1 MSRIGLGLLAAV
13 TAFGAFTVGPA
24 TLTATPARAGSQPV
38 RLLLTGDSITH
49 GSHGD
54 YTWRYRLAQEFRLQ
68 AKPFDFVGSWR
79 SPYRPAGFAGAAYAD
94 PAFDQDHFARAG
106 WQLREMVGAIG
117 AEVAR
122 HQPDVIVLEAGV
134 NDLRRGQTPDQIEAS
149 LRAWVKQVRTA
160 KRDVRIV
167 ISPVLPADR
176 VADRDRINAAAAE
189 YNARLP
195 RLATRLTTRR
205 SPVTVA
211 RTTQGWSPAEHTW
224 DGLHPTSAGEG
235 MIARRI
241 AEELARVGVLPTEP
255 QIPIATRWTFTQR
268 PEVSITGRKVT
279 VRWSP
284 QAVTSAAVQVRRV
297 DAPAPVATKERARSA
312 QFALERGGVYD
323 VRLRLVRGSM
333 SGPWGQAVTVEVPTV
348 SSAPRSRR

>member
-1 MSRIGLGLLAAV
+1 MSRIGFGLLAAV
-13 TAFGAFTVGPA
+13 TAFGALTVGPA
-24 TLTATPARAGSQPV
+24 TINAAPARAGNQPV

-68 AKPFDFVGSWR
+68 AKPFDFVGSWT
-79 SPYRPAGFAGAAYAD
+79 SPYKPIEFAAAAYAD
-94 PAFDQDHFARAG
+94 PAFDQDHFSRAG

-117 AEVAR
+117 AEVGR
-122 HQPDVIVLEAGV
+122 HQPDVIVLEAGI
-134 NDLRRGQTPDQIEAS
+134 NDLRHGQTADQIESS
-149 LRAWVKQVRTA
+149 LRAWVKQVRAA

-167 ISPVLPADR
+167 ISPLLPADR
-176 VADRDRINAAAAE
+176 VADRDRINAGVAD

-195 RLATRLTTRR
+195 RLATRLSTRR

-211 RTTQGWSPAEHTW
+211 RTNQGWSPAEHTW
-224 DGLHPTSAGEG
+224 DGLHPTPASEG
-235 MIARRI
+235 LIARRI
-241 AEELARVGVLPTEP
+241 AEELARVGVLPTDP

-268 PEVSITGRKVT
+268 PEVTLAGRTVT

-284 QAVTSAAVQVRRV
+284 QAVTSASVQVRRI
-297 DAPAPVATKERARSA
+297 DAPAPVVTKERGQSA

-323 VRLRLVRGSM
+323 VRLRLVRGTM
-333 SGPWGQAVTVEVPTV
+333 TGPWGQAVTVEVPSV
-348 SSAPRSRR
+348 SSAPRLPR